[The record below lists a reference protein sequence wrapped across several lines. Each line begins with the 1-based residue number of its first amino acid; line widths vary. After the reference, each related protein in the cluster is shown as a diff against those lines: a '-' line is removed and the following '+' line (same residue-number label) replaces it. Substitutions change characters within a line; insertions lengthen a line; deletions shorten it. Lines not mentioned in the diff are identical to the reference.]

1 MNFSLEHG
9 NNTIEVRAMSGA
21 NRLETWTLK
30 FSSDQFNPSAQ
41 TSITDADVVDDYADG
56 SVSFDYSI
64 PSDLG
69 APFNYS
75 ILLNGEYRYNSSR
88 LHTDVVDHF
97 LFSELETGLHEIRLE
112 VVDEAGRRSTFI
124 EELELVLDDEPL
136 SVQCKTTSG
145 VELTPHHAPDY
156 QIIKLAHRKR
166 KFICD
171 VDDGTS
177 TLNLLHERNE
187 YGAVWASIDGKDAQI
202 THRRGDVFEI
212 QTTLHED
219 DTPGLRLSTST
230 PWIDGN
236 LGNQTIHLYVVYDM
250 QVINEYGTLGGVA
263 TFNESLSL
271 NAAFLLVGFHLDEEP
286 TEEAEVRIG
295 DGPWTPAT
303 ITTMREY
310 SEAGGKRNVIVNL
323 AITNSDINQSGTT
336 EVSLKVTAADGIVN
350 SIARTFH
357 YNLTLCATEG
367 LIAQV
372 DESNY
377 TVHCLPEFYVGPV
390 FPEDNITIADDVFG
404 SFGFVG
410 REGAQWDAPADC
422 TPSSSNERV
431 NPTVETAGAGSGLFN
446 VSTEEKMNLH
456 SKITLTCRDIH
467 GLETSFSFNVSFTYE
482 PSTIEQIQTLVS
494 DNLGGL
500 VVIILLA
507 MALVYRKNRTQNTTD
522 SPTSEKEE
530 TT

>member
-1 MNFSLEHG
+1 
-9 NNTIEVRAMSGA
+9 MSGA

-41 TSITDADVVDDYADG
+41 TSITDADVVDDYADS

-124 EELELVLDDEPL
+124 EELEVVLDDEPL

-156 QIIKLAHRKR
+156 QIIKRKDIGR
-166 KFICD
+166 GKFICD

-202 THRRGDVFEI
+202 THRRGGVFEI

-219 DTPGLRLSTST
+219 DYTGPAIINIYTVDRWKPRQSNDSPVSLFMTCR
-230 PWIDGN
+230 
-236 LGNQTIHLYVVYDM
+236 
-250 QVINEYGTLGGVA
+250 VINEYGTFGGVA

-271 NAAFLLVGFHLDEEP
+271 NAEFLLVGFHLDEEP
-286 TEEAEVRIG
+286 TEEAEVKLV
-295 DGPWTPAT
+295 
-303 ITTMREY
+303 M
-310 SEAGGKRNVIVNL
+310 
-323 AITNSDINQSGTT
+323 
-336 EVSLKVTAADGIVN
+336 
-350 SIARTFH
+350 AR
-357 YNLTLCATEG
+357 
-367 LIAQV
+367 
-372 DESNY
+372 
-377 TVHCLPEFYVGPV
+377 
-390 FPEDNITIADDVFG
+390 G
-404 SFGFVG
+404 S
-410 REGAQWDAPADC
+410 RR
-422 TPSSSNERV
+422 PS
-431 NPTVETAGAGSGLFN
+431 P
-446 VSTEEKMNLH
+446 
-456 SKITLTCRDIH
+456 
-467 GLETSFSFNVSFTYE
+467 
-482 PSTIEQIQTLVS
+482 P
-494 DNLGGL
+494 
-500 VVIILLA
+500 
-507 MALVYRKNRTQNTTD
+507 
-522 SPTSEKEE
+522 
-530 TT
+530 